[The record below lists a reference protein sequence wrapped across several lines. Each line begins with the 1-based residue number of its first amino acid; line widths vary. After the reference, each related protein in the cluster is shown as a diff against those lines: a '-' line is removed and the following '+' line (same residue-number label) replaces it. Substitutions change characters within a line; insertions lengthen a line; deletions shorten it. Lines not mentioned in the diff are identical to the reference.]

1 MSKAGDGGGEG
12 GGAINKVS
20 LDTEKGFIEKLEL
33 ELKNLLYGIVF

>member
-1 MSKAGDGGGEG
+1 MSKAGDGGGD

-20 LDTEKGFIEKLEL
+20 LDTEKGFVEKLEF